1 MEFEIKNTIPFKL
14 APSQNKY
21 LDINLIKYV
30 QDLNKENY
38 KTDERNQGIYT
49 YINGEMF
56 MFNIVKAS
64 VLPNLIYR
72 DSVFFSST
80 I

>member
-1 MEFEIKNTIPFKL
+1 M
-14 APSQNKY
+14 
-21 LDINLIKYV
+21 

>member
-1 MEFEIKNTIPFKL
+1 M
-14 APSQNKY
+14 
-21 LDINLIKYV
+21 
-30 QDLNKENY
+30 QDLNKETT
-38 KTDERNQGIYT
+38 KIDERNQGIYT

-56 MFNIVKAS
+56 MFIIVKAS

>member
-1 MEFEIKNTIPFKL
+1 MCKI
-14 APSQNKY
+14 Y
-21 LDINLIKYV
+21 
-30 QDLNKENY
+30 KENY
-38 KTDERNQGIYT
+38 KTDKRNQGIYT